1 MFPPPKCQ
9 ILQAE
14 DFQNP
19 QSVDSE
25 HGVIVPEIPCP
36 LSPEDLAIVQNQVNP
51 AAESTCFG
59 YDIYLQA
66 CELALN
72 LMS

>member
-1 MFPPPKCQ
+1 MMELSSLANGGNLSPNQLLNIGMLQAPVSEPDFAE

-14 DFQNP
+14 ELFFQNP

-36 LSPEDLAIVQNQVNP
+36 LSP
-51 AAESTCFG
+51 
-59 YDIYLQA
+59 
-66 CELALN
+66 
-72 LMS
+72 